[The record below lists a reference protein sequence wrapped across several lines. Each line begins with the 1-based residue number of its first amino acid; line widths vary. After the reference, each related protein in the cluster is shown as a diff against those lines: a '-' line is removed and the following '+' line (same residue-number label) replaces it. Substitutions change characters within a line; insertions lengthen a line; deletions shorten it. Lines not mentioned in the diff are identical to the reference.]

1 MSNAICVD
9 RFVWYKGTIENRTVL
24 IKKYN
29 EESIMMIADNIYRD
43 IAVSSMMSSQKNVL
57 KLLGCCLEFP
67 SPVLVCEY
75 PENGAL
81 TGKYAGEGIKP
92 LSWNVRLKIAREIA
106 DAVTYLHTQ
115 FPRIIIHRDL
125 KLNNIFLDE
134 NWTAKLTSFSLS
146 IPIPEGESGVE
157 DMVVGTTPHV
167 EPEYTATGFVTENVD
182 VYSLGSMMLSLLT
195 GKSWFNHHPDE
206 DDSYKLLHDYV
217 EECLRQGMFTK
228 LIDPSMGD
236 NVPDHSRVQMEAFVE
251 LALRCIGLRPG
262 EDKPRMID
270 LLGCCLEFEYLVL
283 VCEYA
288 ERIPYNT
295 PNLVMLIKMAKEIA
309 VALSYLHTAF
319 TRTMVHMD
327 IQPSNIFLDSNGTA
341 KLRKRGVV
349 DRCRGDER
357 LFEYEY
363 SVMNLRV
370 SDRVCKFVEEGRI
383 FEILDQKLFGV
394 EQERRRMEAV
404 IMLSLRCTGHRG
416 TSLQLNSHQAW
427 NKRNSLIQILSESG
441 TPEYSPK
448 TGRSSST
455 VKVRLLRFWE
465 TRNVRRGGELMGV
478 HILLLDSQSTMMP
491 ATVSVN
497 SLATHQPNLEA
508 GSVYS
513 LTGFDVTRCNQ
524 NYRLSDSP
532 LLVRFSDSTSFKKHR
547 DPPQDENHVMATIK
561 MENDMSVTMS
571 LFDAQAVKIHNQL
584 EKMGVD
590 PRVVVAT
597 SVNPK
602 MVGGKQPV

>member
-1 MSNAICVD
+1 MLCLSSRKKEKKKQKEINLQKNGSLFLEELIASSGGKYNPIRTFSSRQIIQATDNFNRSNAICED

-43 IAVSSMMSSQKNVL
+43 IAVSSMMSSHKNVL

-270 LLGCCLEFEYLVL
+270 V
-283 VCEYA
+283 
-288 ERIPYNT
+288 
-295 PNLVMLIKMAKEIA
+295 AKELKHIEK
-309 VALSYLHTAF
+309 HT
-319 TRTMVHMD
+319 
-327 IQPSNIFLDSNGTA
+327 
-341 KLRKRGVV
+341 
-349 DRCRGDER
+349 
-357 LFEYEY
+357 
-363 SVMNLRV
+363 
-370 SDRVCKFVEEGRI
+370 
-383 FEILDQKLFGV
+383 
-394 EQERRRMEAV
+394 
-404 IMLSLRCTGHRG
+404 
-416 TSLQLNSHQAW
+416 
-427 NKRNSLIQILSESG
+427 
-441 TPEYSPK
+441 
-448 TGRSSST
+448 
-455 VKVRLLRFWE
+455 
-465 TRNVRRGGELMGV
+465 
-478 HILLLDSQSTMMP
+478 
-491 ATVSVN
+491 
-497 SLATHQPNLEA
+497 
-508 GSVYS
+508 
-513 LTGFDVTRCNQ
+513 
-524 NYRLSDSP
+524 
-532 LLVRFSDSTSFKKHR
+532 
-547 DPPQDENHVMATIK
+547 
-561 MENDMSVTMS
+561 
-571 LFDAQAVKIHNQL
+571 
-584 EKMGVD
+584 
-590 PRVVVAT
+590 
-597 SVNPK
+597 
-602 MVGGKQPV
+602 